1 MNAKLTAAIRTGA
14 WRASRR
20 SSPLVLALA
29 LTACGP
35 RETPPPDLPEQT
47 PPPVEQAGSALLFE
61 ARGWNALTGWSDS
74 DPRPALDALRRSCA
88 RLAALADDTPL
99 SVRVAHTGTAGEWRR
114 ACAITSLEA
123 RSAEEARAALETA
136 FRPVAIR
143 ATEAETGM
151 ITGYY
156 EPEVQVR
163 RESDSEFSQALR
175 ARPDDL
181 LTADLG
187 QFDPRL
193 AGQRIVG
200 RAEGRGFIPYRTRG
214 EIEASETGAPLAWGR
229 PIDVFFLQIQ
239 GSGRLVWEDGA
250 TARAAFAAHN
260 GLPYNSIGRVLIER
274 GEMELSDASKDGIE
288 AWLNTAGPQAAR
300 ALFNENPRYAFF
312 AIEPLDDPSLGPR
325 GAAGI
330 PLTPMASIAADPEF
344 HAFGVPVWLQASLP
358 DAPAWAGL
366 VVTQDTGG
374 AITGPLRADLFYGW
388 GETAERRAGST
399 RAQASWTLLLPVEI
413 AERLTAPP
421 PA

>member
-1 MNAKLTAAIRTGA
+1 MNVKLTAAIRTGV

-20 SSPLVLALA
+20 SSALLLAAALA
-29 LTACGP
+29 SCGP
-35 RETPPPDLPEQT
+35 GEAPPEVLGDTPPPAETQET
-47 PPPVEQAGSALLFE
+47 ALLFE
-61 ARGWNALTGWSDS
+61 AVSFETLPGWSDS
-74 DPRPALDALRRSCA
+74 DPRAALDAFRRSCA
-88 RLAALADDTPL
+88 RLAALSDETPL
-99 SVRVAHTGTAGEWRR
+99 SVRVSYAGTAGEWRR
-114 ACAITSLEA
+114 ACALSALEA
-123 RSAEEARAALETA
+123 GSAAAAREAFEAA
-136 FRPVAIR
+136 FRPVAIS
-143 ATEAETGM
+143 APDAVSGM

-156 EPEVQVR
+156 EPEVAVR
-163 RESDSEFSQALR
+163 RAPDSEFSQPLR

-187 QFDPRL
+187 AFDDRL

-200 RAEGRGFIPYRTRG
+200 RADGRSFIPYRARG
-214 EIEASETGAPLAWGR
+214 EIEAQDHGAPLAWGR
-229 PIDVFFLQIQ
+229 PVDVFFLQIQ

-260 GLPYNSIGRVLIER
+260 GLPYTSIGRVLIDR
-274 GEMELSDASKDGIE
+274 GEMDLSDASKDGIE
-288 AWLNTAGPQAAR
+288 AWLEDAGPDAAR

-312 AIEPLDDPSLGPR
+312 AIEALDDPTLGPR

-330 PLTPMASIAADPEF
+330 HLTPMASIAADPAF
-344 HAFGVPVWLQASLP
+344 HPFGVPVWLQASLP
-358 DAPAWAGL
+358 DAPNWAGL

-399 RAQASWTLLLPVEI
+399 RAQASWTVLLPVAI

-421 PA
+421 A

>member
-1 MNAKLTAAIRTGA
+1 MNVKLTAAIRTGV

-20 SSPLVLALA
+20 SSPLVLAALLA
-29 LTACGP
+29 ACGP
-35 RETPPPDLPEQT
+35 RETPPEIPDET
-47 PPPVEQAGSALLFE
+47 PQPAETVETGLLFE
-61 ARGWNALTGWSDS
+61 AVGFDALPGWAEA
-74 DPRPALDALRRSCA
+74 DPRPALGAFRRSCA
-88 RLAALADDTPL
+88 RLAALSDDTPL
-99 SVRVAHTGTAGEWRR
+99 SPRVDYAGTAGEWRR
-114 ACAITSLEA
+114 ACALSALDAGSAAAAREA
-123 RSAEEARAALETA
+123 FEAA
-136 FRPVAIR
+136 FRPVAIS
-143 ATEAETGM
+143 APDAVSGM

-156 EPEVQVR
+156 EPEVDVR
-163 RESDSEFSQALR
+163 REPDSEFSQPLR

-187 QFDPRL
+187 AFDERL

-200 RAEGRGFIPYRTRG
+200 RAEGRAFIPYRSRG
-214 EIEASETGAPLAWGR
+214 EIEAQDAGTPLAWGR

-239 GSGRLVWEDGA
+239 GSGRLVWDDGA

-260 GLPYNSIGRVLIER
+260 GLPYTSIGRVLIDR
-274 GEMELSDASKDGIE
+274 GEMDLSDASKDGIE
-288 AWLNTAGPQAAR
+288 AWLEEAGPATAR

-330 PLTPMASIAADPEF
+330 SLTPMASIAADPAF
-344 HAFGVPVWLQASLP
+344 HPFGVPVWLQASLP
-358 DAPAWAGL
+358 DAPTWAGL

-388 GETAERRAGST
+388 GDTAERRAGST
-399 RAQASWTLLLPVEI
+399 RAQASWTVLLPVEI

-421 PA
+421 A